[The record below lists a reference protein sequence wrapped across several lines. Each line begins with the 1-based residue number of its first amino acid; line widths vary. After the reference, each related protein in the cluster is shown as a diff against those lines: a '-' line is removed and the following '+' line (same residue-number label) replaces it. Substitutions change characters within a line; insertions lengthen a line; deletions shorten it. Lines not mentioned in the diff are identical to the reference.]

1 MGSLINFYN
10 TFKQEKIHNPNES
23 LHGIKL
29 PFRALI
35 NCASGGGKTNLVLN
49 ILYMMNNTF
58 HDIIIVSKAEEPL
71 YDHLVDKLKNV
82 KIYYNGEIPDV
93 QKLEKGQN
101 GLIIFDDMVLTPN
114 NKIGELFIRGR
125 KLYYIY

>member
-82 KIYYNGEIPDV
+82 KIYYNG
-93 QKLEKGQN
+93 
-101 GLIIFDDMVLTPN
+101 
-114 NKIGELFIRGR
+114 
-125 KLYYIY
+125 